1 MGIHPG
7 NSTACAGRQAVQ
19 FHGCNPGWF
28 NRFLLGPLE
37 NPEKN
42 RLMEK
47 SLQLFP
53 IFGPIRAAFLWK
65 SGEVFGGNFH
75 DFTQQVKHIHKLTH
89 GNSFLSGVTKN
100 TGFKRFVG
108 VDFLW
113 NLCLQ
118 KKTTRMAPVFSFS
131 PKISLRNM
139 APTRMAPIHLRLV
152 RMGLIPLSS
161 HGVGDIPPDEGMS
174 LSKECCQ
181 SECPWLCID

>member
-118 KKTTRMAPVFSFS
+118 KKQQGWPRFFPSAPKFPWETWHQLGWPQSTWDLSGWASYRCHRMEWV
-131 PKISLRNM
+131 ISLLMRVCLCQRSAVKAN
-139 APTRMAPIHLRLV
+139 V
-152 RMGLIPLSS
+152 R
-161 HGVGDIPPDEGMS
+161 DFA
-174 LSKECCQ
+174 
-181 SECPWLCID
+181 